1 MTPHLGVRRALDDF
15 GTGYSSLS
23 YLKYFPLHLLKV
35 DKSFVDNIHN
45 DTKNMQLVITMIFM
59 AESMGFK
66 VLAEGVET
74 QEQLDTLKSLN
85 CDVNRH

>member
-1 MTPHLGVRRALDDF
+1 
-15 GTGYSSLS
+15 
-23 YLKYFPLHLLKV
+23 
-35 DKSFVDNIHN
+35 
-45 DTKNMQLVITMIFM
+45 MQLAITMIFM